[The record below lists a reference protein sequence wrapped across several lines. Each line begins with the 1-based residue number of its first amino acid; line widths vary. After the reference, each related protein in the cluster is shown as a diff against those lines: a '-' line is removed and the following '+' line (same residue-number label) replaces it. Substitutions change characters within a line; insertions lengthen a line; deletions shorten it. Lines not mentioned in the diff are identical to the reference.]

1 MILHIYYF
9 IQKYI
14 FRSDSRLFNEM
25 DKTNHGKNNIYTISH
40 RRFRKE

>member
-14 FRSDSRLFNEM
+14 FRSESRLCNEL
-25 DKTNHGKNNIYTISH
+25 DKTNHSKKDIYGISH